1 MNRHLDVKLIKESL
15 PALIMALIADSI
27 AGYIMNLSINV
38 FIAVPGLLMMIPAL
52 IDMRGNVY
60 GAFISRLSSAL
71 HLGEVENLGDKRVKV
86 EIGATKSLAYSAALI
101 VGTIVG
107 IYISF
112 VTGNYFYAIFL
123 PGIILITHLF
133 TASILT
139 PLTAYIGV
147 KTFQKGWN
155 PDNIGVPLISSV
167 GDMVSVF
174 FIILVAVLF
183 LYISN
188 MPLVV
193 FFIVILSL
201 IYVFLLIRR
210 ALGEKVGKKIYMQSM
225 PILIVIAL
233 LELITGS
240 MWESNKIAIILLVV
254 PVVNETLGNV
264 GSIFSSRLTSF
275 IYLGFVEPK
284 ILPRGK
290 HFTKEIFSLI
300 TLSVIVYSIIS
311 LLVIFLTWDF
321 RAVAMVW
328 LAAFLS
334 IFILII
340 IAYYLTIGSL
350 KAKLDP
356 DNVVVP
362 VITTLA
368 DIIGTAAL
376 IFSYFLI
383 F

>member
-15 PALIMALIADSI
+15 PALIMALVADSI
-27 AGYIMNLSINV
+27 AGYIMDKSIAV

-71 HLGEVENLGDKRVKV
+71 HLGEVENLEDKRVKV

-107 IYISF
+107 MYISF

-188 MPLVV
+188 VPLAVV
-193 FFIVILSL
+193 LIVILSL
-201 IYVFLLIRR
+201 IYVFLLIRKSLR
-210 ALGEKVGKKIYMQSM
+210 EKVGKKIYMQSM

-311 LLVIFLTWDF
+311 LLVIFLSWDI

-334 IFILII
+334 IFILIA

>member
-15 PALIMALIADSI
+15 PALIMALVADSI

-71 HLGEVENLGDKRVKV
+71 HLGEVENLEDKRVKV

-107 IYISF
+107 MYISF

-188 MPLVV
+188 VPLAVV
-193 FFIVILSL
+193 LIVILSL
-201 IYVFLLIRR
+201 IYVFLLIRKSLR
-210 ALGEKVGKKIYMQSM
+210 EKVGKKIYMQSM

-311 LLVIFLTWDF
+311 LLVIFLSWDI

-334 IFILII
+334 IFILIA